1 MAWLTEDPIGAGL
14 SGPADRSAEGTVD
27 RVIGGIPAG
36 PGDPG
41 EAAAAA
47 VSGLY
52 RRVAHWTASQSLS
65 PTSISGVCLVLGIC
79 AAGWF
84 TAGTR
89 SGNINGAVALG
100 VGYLAALS
108 ARELA
113 SQASHRLA
121 RASAELDGASA
132 QQARG
137 RSQRAVAAR
146 RLENLVRSGWLAVL
160 SLRLTD
166 CAVYAGLAVGA
177 AAQGW
182 PGMWPLAITVLSLV
196 AIRDTMTAC
205 SAPAPAGRPH
215 PGRPHPDQDDPDQ
228 DHLDSAD
235 SDPAR
240 DNPVVRAV
248 VTVLAMPF
256 GGRMLLIAVAAP
268 LWGARA
274 SLLGLLDW
282 GIIAVGYG
290 IGSRTSARR
299 RTRKAARRPS
309 RPRAGPGALTVL
321 LQPARP
327 PEWGELR
334 AGGPAGQSIPVLRMK
349 LSPPPP
355 GETLSAEPEAGST
368 GFDDAGVADAGFADA
383 GFASRRPG
391 VGGLR
396 DIGFAG
402 AEFAGSEFAGT
413 EFAGSEFAG
422 TEFADAQF
430 DEPGFADTE
439 FTGGGL
445 AGAGHATG
453 GPAGAA
459 GTADAGQPAAHP
471 PNEASSGGLSEV
483 LRCRDDGAIARWF
496 GRLVRGQLMPLPAAL
511 LALAAVAM
519 LAHLGLRD
527 LPGILILAPA
537 IVMLV
542 AAPGSSHPH
551 SGRFDWLVPAVLQG
565 AQYIY
570 IAALGVATGVP
581 VVLTFVLCAAIA
593 LHYADLGAVGSP
605 ERGVW
610 MGWEGRMIIC
620 GLGAAMGIAMF
631 VYVVL
636 AAYVGGLICWKVMT
650 SSLGNRE
657 GDRR

>member
-47 VSGLY
+47 VSRLY
-52 RRVAHWTASQSLS
+52 RRMAHWTASQSLA

-84 TAGTR
+84 SAGTR
-89 SGNINGAVALG
+89 SANINGAVALG

-113 SQASHRLA
+113 SQTSHRLA
-121 RASAELDGASA
+121 RAPAGLGGTSA

-137 RSQRAVAAR
+137 GPSRTVAAL
-146 RLENLVRSGWLAVL
+146 RLQNLVRSGWLAVL

-182 PGMWPLAITVLSLV
+182 AGMWPLAITVLSLV

-205 SAPAPAGRPH
+205 SAPAPAGRSH
-215 PGRPHPDQDDPDQ
+215 PDQ

-240 DNPVVRAV
+240 DSPVLRAV
-248 VTVLAMPF
+248 VTVLTMPF

-299 RTRKAARRPS
+299 ARKPGRRPS
-309 RPRAGPGALTVL
+309 RPKAEPGALAVL

-327 PEWGELR
+327 PDWGELR
-334 AGGPAGQSIPVLRMK
+334 AAGPAGQPIPVLRMK

-355 GETLSAEPEAGST
+355 GETLSADIEAGST
-368 GFDDAGVADAGFADA
+368 GFADAGAAGGFADA
-383 GFASRRPG
+383 GFTSRRSG

-402 AEFAGSEFAGT
+402 T
-413 EFAGSEFAG
+413 EFAG
-422 TEFADAQF
+422 TEFAD
-430 DEPGFADTE
+430 DEFAGAGLSESEFADTE
-439 FTGGGL
+439 FAGGGFASADHAAGGL
-445 AGAGHATG
+445 AGAADT
-453 GPAGAA
+453 AA
-459 GTADAGQPAAHP
+459 AGQPAAP
-471 PNEASSGGLSEV
+471 APAEASGGGLSEV
-483 LRCRDDGAIARWF
+483 MRCRDDGAIARWF

-511 LALAAVAM
+511 LAFAAVAM

-631 VYVVL
+631 AYAAL

-650 SSLGNRE
+650 SSLGIRE

>member
-41 EAAAAA
+41 ETAAAA

-52 RRVAHWTASQSLS
+52 RRMAHWTASQSLA
-65 PTSISGVCLVLGIC
+65 PTSMSGVCLVLGIC

-121 RASAELDGASA
+121 RASAELGGASA
-132 QQARG
+132 QQTGG
-137 RSQRAVAAR
+137 RSQRTVAAL
-146 RLENLVRSGWLAVL
+146 RLENLVRSGWLAAL

-182 PGMWPLAITVLSLV
+182 AGMWPLAITVLSLV

-205 SAPAPAGRPH
+205 SAPAPAGRSH
-215 PGRPHPDQDDPDQ
+215 RDQ

-240 DNPVVRAV
+240 DSPVLRAV
-248 VTVLAMPF
+248 VTILTMPF

-299 RTRKAARRPS
+299 ARKPARRPS
-309 RPRAGPGALTVL
+309 RPKVEPGALAVL

-327 PEWGELR
+327 PDWGELR
-334 AGGPAGQSIPVLRMK
+334 AGGPAGQPIPVLRMK
-349 LSPPPP
+349 LSPAPP
-355 GETLSAEPEAGST
+355 GETLSADIEAAST
-368 GFDDAGVADAGFADA
+368 GFADAGAADA
-383 GFASRRPG
+383 GFASRRSG

-402 AEFAGSEFAGT
+402 T
-413 EFAGSEFAG
+413 EFGGTEFAG
-422 TEFADAQF
+422 TEFADAGLS
-430 DEPGFADTE
+430 DAGFADSE
-439 FTGGGL
+439 FAGGGFASSDHASSDHASGGL
-445 AGAGHATG
+445 AGAG
-453 GPAGAA
+453 AGADAGA
-459 GTADAGQPAAHP
+459 GTAAAGQPAAP
-471 PNEASSGGLSEV
+471 TPAEASGGGLSEV
-483 LRCRDDGAIARWF
+483 MRCRDDGAIARWF

-551 SGRFDWLVPAVLQG
+551 AGRFDWLVPAVLQG

-570 IAALGVATGVP
+570 IAALGVATGIP
-581 VVLTFVLCAAIA
+581 VVLTFVLCAVIA
-593 LHYADLGAVGSP
+593 LHYADLGAAGSP
-605 ERGVW
+605 ERGAW

-620 GLGAAMGIAMF
+620 GLGAAMGIAVF
-631 VYVVL
+631 AYVAL
-636 AAYVGGLICWKVMT
+636 AAYVGGLICWKIMT
-650 SSLGNRE
+650 SSLGIRE

>member
-47 VSGLY
+47 VSSLY
-52 RRVAHWTASQSLS
+52 RRMAHWAASQSLA

-89 SGNINGAVALG
+89 SGNINGAVALAA
-100 VGYLAALS
+100 GYLAALS

-113 SQASHRLA
+113 SQAGHRLA
-121 RASAELDGASA
+121 RASAELDSTSA
-132 QQARG
+132 PQAHG
-137 RSQRAVAAR
+137 RSQRAVAAL

-182 PGMWPLAITVLSLV
+182 AGMWPLAITVLSLV

-215 PGRPHPDQDDPDQ
+215 PGQ

-235 SDPAR
+235 SDAVR
-240 DNPVVRAV
+240 DSPVQRAV
-248 VTVLAMPF
+248 VSVLTMPF

-299 RTRKAARRPS
+299 RARKPARRPS
-309 RPRAGPGALTVL
+309 RPRAAEPGALSVL

-327 PEWGELR
+327 PERGELR
-334 AGGPAGQSIPVLRMK
+334 AGGPAGQPIPVLRMK

-355 GETLSAEPEAGST
+355 GETLSAETEA
-368 GFDDAGVADAGFADA
+368 ADAGFADA
-383 GFASRRPG
+383 GFASRRSG

-402 AEFAGSEFAGT
+402 SGFAGAELADTGFAETEFAETEFAGT
-413 EFAGSEFAG
+413 EFAGAG
-422 TEFADAQF
+422 FVGAEHA
-430 DEPGFADTE
+430 
-439 FTGGGL
+439 
-445 AGAGHATG
+445 AGH
-453 GPAGAA
+453 A
-459 GTADAGQPAAHP
+459 GTADAQQPAGNAP
-471 PNEASSGGLSEV
+471 AEAADEASGGGGLTEV

-551 SGRFDWLVPAVLQG
+551 AGRFDWLVPAVLQG

-570 IAALGVATGVP
+570 IAALGVATGIP

-593 LHYADLGAVGSP
+593 LRYADLGAAGSP
-605 ERGVW
+605 ALARRRSAADRGAQPSAAQPGAW

-631 VYVVL
+631 AYVAL
-636 AAYVGGLICWKVMT
+636 AAYVGGLICWKIIT
-650 SSLGNRE
+650 SSLGIRE